1 LKTGTALILALGLA
15 ASTLTTAGAEEI
27 TVAGSTTVQPLAE
40 KLAEAYE
47 AATPGVSISISGGGS
62 SVGVTSAG
70 NGTTDIGTASREVT
84 EAELDR
90 YPDMVVHVIAR
101 DGIAIITHP
110 GIGITNLSKAQV
122 KDIFAGDISSWSEV
136 GGPDE
141 RIVVVSREEGSGTR
155 AAFEELVLAN
165 AAMITGMAILQPSN
179 GAVMTTVST
188 TPYSISYVSFGYLD
202 ESVTALSV
210 NGTAPTVEN
219 AVAGRYPVVR
229 PLCFLTD
236 GQPGTA
242 VQGWLDFIMGP
253 EGQAIVVDEGY
264 LAVR

>member
-1 LKTGTALILALGLA
+1 MALVLA
-15 ASTLTTAGAEEI
+15 AGFAVSSVKAAGADEI

-40 KLAEAYE
+40 RLAEAYE
-47 AATPGVSISISGGGS
+47 DIVPGVAITISGGGS

-84 EAELDR
+84 SAEMER
-90 YPDMVVHVIAR
+90 FPDLAVHVIAS

-110 GIGITNLSKAQV
+110 EVGVTNLSKAQV
-122 KDIFAGDISSWSEV
+122 KDIFAGDIVSWSEV

-188 TPYSISYVSFGYLD
+188 TPNSIAYVSFGYLN
-202 ESVTALSV
+202 ESVTAVSV
-210 NGTAPTVEN
+210 NGVAPTVDN

-229 PLCFLTD
+229 PLCMLTD
-236 GQPGTA
+236 GQPGAA
-242 VQGWLDFIMGP
+242 VQGWLDFIMGA
-253 EGQAIVVDEGY
+253 EGQAIVVEEGY
-264 LAVR
+264 LPAR